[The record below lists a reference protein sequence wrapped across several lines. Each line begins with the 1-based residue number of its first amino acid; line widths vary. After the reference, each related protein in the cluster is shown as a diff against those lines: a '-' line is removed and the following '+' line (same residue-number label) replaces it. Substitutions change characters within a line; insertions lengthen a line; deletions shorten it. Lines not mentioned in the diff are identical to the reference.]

1 MDLDWR
7 DLISRHGH
15 HVTQEGR
22 LVVGHEVEVAWRV
35 GLLGKTTIISA
46 VPASRP

>member
-15 HVTQEGR
+15 HVTQEGH
-22 LVVGHEVEVAWRV
+22 LVVGHEFARD
-35 GLLGKTTIISA
+35 LGRPTLSELSA
-46 VPASRP
+46 IAAR